1 MQLSPLE
8 VILRGKTGI
17 VSTPDDY
24 WVAGY
29 FLGRCNK
36 KKSRDRICSSCA
48 TDRIHCRTKKIVGV
62 SKDKIGSFW
71 RGETQKWC
79 HLLFF
84 PDQNRIVNGML
95 QSQTHLFLVFVPTKK
110 LTSDI
115 VASLY

>member
-1 MQLSPLE
+1 MFLSPSLFLHPNFQGKSLAVKENRGRKCSRENILQLSPLE

-62 SKDKIGSFW
+62 RKDKIG
-71 RGETQKWC
+71 
-79 HLLFF
+79 FF
-84 PDQNRIVNGML
+84 LEG
-95 QSQTHLFLVFVPTKK
+95 
-110 LTSDI
+110 
-115 VASLY
+115 